1 MFIRF
6 FYIFEIE
13 LFILQKKI
21 FMDRITSFEEYQQE
35 YKKSVD
41 NPEAFWA
48 SKAEKF
54 SWYKK
59 WDKVL
64 EWNFKEPSIKWF
76 IGGKLNITVNCLDR
90 HLIILI

>member
-41 NPEAFWA
+41 IRKHFGLQKQK
-48 SKAEKF
+48 SFHGTKSGIKF
-54 SWYKK
+54 
-59 WDKVL
+59 
-64 EWNFKEPSIKWF
+64 
-76 IGGKLNITVNCLDR
+76 LNG
-90 HLIILI
+90 ILKNLP